1 MAAAAAISLALQVL
15 GAGNSIAGGIKA
27 KKEARDAGRA
37 AKSAMEQAKKSIELN
52 QYQTMQVP
60 TDAFDLA
67 SRGITAGQMQ
77 ATSALQEA
85 GGRALLGGLGR
96 VQAAGIQGQ
105 EAQRQMMQKALMD
118 RDKLIADQQTKIDQR
133 LAAMSINQAL
143 GAQERL
149 REREIAGNQMIASGA
164 KALGSAAVSA
174 FEDSDLFKKQEG
186 LDSEPIDTEQ
196 LATLDQT
203 AQDAS
208 GLLQDDINAQSVQ
221 LATPQMDALS
231 VINQLYPFLMPGAG
245 S

>member
-15 GAGNSIAGGIKA
+15 GAGNSIAGGIRA
-27 KKEARDAGRA
+27 KKEARDAERA
-37 AKSAMEQAKKSIELN
+37 AKSAMEEAKKNISLN
-52 QYQTMQVP
+52 QYQAMQVP
-60 TDAFDLA
+60 TEAFDLA

-118 RDKLIADQQTKIDQR
+118 RDRLIADEQAAINQR

-143 GAQERL
+143 GAQERV
-149 REREIAGNQMIASGA
+149 REREMAGNQMIASGV
-164 KALGSAAVSA
+164 KGLGSAAVSA
-174 FEDSDLFKKQEG
+174 FKESDLFKEQEG
-186 LDSEPIDTEQ
+186 LDVDPIDTEQ
-196 LATLDQT
+196 LAVLDQT

-231 VINQLYPFLMPGAG
+231 VINQLYPFLIPGAG